1 MAFQVEN
8 DFREMIQKYCSH
20 DVKDLVARYMEEM
33 AEGATVGGRPVPRAK
48 SNNSELLP
56 KQIGR

>member
-1 MAFQVEN
+1 
-8 DFREMIQKYCSH
+8 MIQKYCSH
-20 DVKDLVARYMEEM
+20 NVKDLVASYMEEM

-56 KQIGR
+56 NQKGR